1 MRLYANEDYI
11 GVLMSS
17 NTLKISFPHQHLLGI
32 EGLSAEQIQTIL
44 NLAKSH
50 IEQNR
55 KTNKKRTTLRG
66 RTFVNLFFENSTRTR
81 TSFELAGKRLGA
93 DVLNM
98 SVQTSSIKKGETL
111 IDTAMTLNAMH
122 PDILV
127 VRHPDS
133 GAVNLLAEK
142 VNCAVINAGD
152 GCHEHPTQALLDA
165 LTIQQRVGKISGLKV
180 TICGDVLHSRVARSN
195 IHLLNI
201 LGAEI
206 RIVAPPTLIPN
217 AIEKMGVKVFHNM
230 EDGLKDCDI
239 VMMLRLQTERMKG
252 LFAPSIK
259 EYFRFFGLDHKKI
272 LAAKPNALIMHPG
285 PMNRGVEIDGQLA
298 DDIDRSAIYDQVE
311 IGVAVRMAC
320 LEIIALNLTKEKKN
334 VRKKIR
340 P

>member
-1 MRLYANEDYI
+1 ME
-11 GVLMSS
+11 
-17 NTLKISFPHQHLLGI
+17 KIDTKHLLGLENTSKSDI
-32 EGLSAEQIQTIL
+32 EKIIDVGFTFREVLDRPIKKVPIL
-44 NLAKSH
+44 NGKN
-50 IEQNR
+50 I
-55 KTNKKRTTLRG
+55 
-66 RTFVNLFFENSTRTR
+66 VNLFFENSTRTKI
-81 TSFELAGKRLGA
+81 SFELAEKRLSA
-93 DVLNM
+93 DVTNFSASSS
-98 SVQTSSIKKGETL
+98 SVQKGESL
-111 IDTAMTLNAMH
+111 RDTIQNIHAMKM
-122 PDILV
+122 DCV
-127 VRHPDS
+127 VMRHPVPGSCFQLTNYVD
-133 GAVNLLAEK
+133 VPI
-142 VNCAVINAGD
+142 INAGD
-152 GCHEHPTQALLDA
+152 GTHEHPTQALLDIM
-165 LTIQQRVGKISGLKV
+165 TIKEKFGKVKGLK
-180 TICGDVLHSRVARSN
+180 IGIIGDILHSRVARSN

-239 VMMLRLQTERMKG
+239 IMMLRLQTERMKG

-311 IGVAVRMAC
+311 MGVAVRMAC

-334 VRKKIR
+334 VGKKIR